1 MNFSLIGRKSFVK
14 TGMAIVLIAGI
25 SACTGNFMDMNT
37 NPVGVTDEQA
47 NGDYALIA
55 SFLAQAQRDIIPQD
69 VGEYQLANNLCSD
82 VYGGYFGAEAPFVGN
97 ANNLTYS
104 LVEGWYQAIWSSRY
118 IIAMNPLYRVAEQ
131 TRTNESLQDIFAFS
145 KLLKVAAM
153 QRTADKVGPIIYSRY
168 NLPEADGSIRYD
180 ALDAVYNQFF
190 VDLDT
195 VSTILKG
202 LVGTEASSAMLKSDL
217 AYTSNNYQRW
227 LKFANTLRLRMA
239 MRISYVDPA
248 LAKTQGEKALNPD
261 AGGLLEDNADNCFIA
276 LSVDHPLNIIT
287 STWSDT
293 RLGAPFEAIL
303 KGYNDPRLTH
313 HFLPATD
320 NAVRGQI
327 KGIRGGINIDAK
339 SRYDGY
345 SKLVAQNTRMQLM
358 VAAESW
364 FLRAEAGLRG
374 WANAGDVKT
383 NYEKG
388 ITTSFAMYNLS
399 GASAY
404 IADGSSVPAEYID
417 PKALNAGENDI
428 KSGDPH
434 LSKITIKWED
444 GATNDGKLERIITQK
459 WIALFP
465 DGDEAW
471 AEYRRTGYPIL
482 FPVVVNYSNGAI
494 PTIPGIRRMPY
505 PQREYNS
512 NSVGVNEALNSL
524 GGPDNG
530 GTRLWWDVEEKHL
543 Q

>member
-1 MNFSLIGRKSFVK
+1 MNFYLIGHKSFVK
-14 TGMAIVLIAGI
+14 AVMAMVLIVGI
-25 SACTGNFMDMNT
+25 TACTGNFMELNT
-37 NPVGVTDEQA
+37 NPIGVTDEQA

-104 LVEGWYQAIWSSRY
+104 LVEGWYQAIWNNRY
-118 IIAMNPLYRVAEQ
+118 INAMNPLYRVGEL
-131 TRTNESLQDIFAFS
+131 TRTDGALQDIFAFS

-153 QRTADKVGPIIYSRY
+153 HRTADKVGPIIYSRY
-168 NLPEADGSIRYD
+168 NLPEGDGSIQYD
-180 ALDAVYNQFF
+180 ALDAVYGQFF

-195 VSTILKG
+195 AANILKG
-202 LVGTEASSAMLKSDL
+202 LVGSQASSAMLKSDL
-217 AYTSNNYQRW
+217 AYTSNNYERW
-227 LKFANTLRLRMA
+227 LKFANTLRLRLA
-239 MRISYVDPA
+239 LRVSYVNPE
-248 LAKTQGEKALNPD
+248 LAKTEGEKALDPS
-261 AGGLLEDNADNCFIA
+261 AGGLLEDNADNCFIS

-303 KGYNDPRLTH
+303 KGYDDPRLTY

-320 NAVRGQI
+320 NVVKGQI

-345 SKLVAQNTRMQLM
+345 SKLVPQETRMQLM
-358 VAAESW
+358 IAAESW
-364 FLRAEAGLRG
+364 FLRAEAALRG
-374 WANAGDVKT
+374 WSNAGDVKT

-388 ITTSFAMYNLS
+388 ITTSFAMYDLPGVN
-399 GASAY
+399 AY
-404 IADGSSVPAEYID
+404 LADDSSMPAEYID

-428 KSGDPH
+428 KSDSPH

-444 GATNDGKLERIITQK
+444 GASDDEKLERIITQK

-494 PTIPGIRRMPY
+494 PTDPGIRRMPY

-512 NSVGVNEALNSL
+512 NRAGVSEALNL
-524 GGPDNG
+524 LNGPDNG
-530 GTRLWWDVEEKHL
+530 GTRLWWDVENKQL
-543 Q
+543 P

>member
-1 MNFSLIGRKSFVK
+1 MNFYLIGHKSFVK
-14 TGMAIVLIAGI
+14 AVMAMVLIVGI
-25 SACTGNFMDMNT
+25 TACTGNFMELNT
-37 NPVGVTDEQA
+37 NPIGVTDEQA

-104 LVEGWYQAIWSSRY
+104 LVEGWYQAIWNNRY
-118 IIAMNPLYRVAEQ
+118 INAMNPLYRVGEL
-131 TRTNESLQDIFAFS
+131 TRTDGALQDIFAFS

-153 QRTADKVGPIIYSRY
+153 HRTADKVGPIIYSRY
-168 NLPEADGSIRYD
+168 NLPEGDGSIRYD
-180 ALDAVYNQFF
+180 ALDAVYGQFF

-195 VSTILKG
+195 AANILKG
-202 LVGTEASSAMLKSDL
+202 LVGSQASSAMLKSDL
-217 AYTSNNYQRW
+217 AYTSNNYERW
-227 LKFANTLRLRMA
+227 LKFANTLRLRLA
-239 MRISYVDPA
+239 LRVSYVNPE
-248 LAKTQGEKALNPD
+248 LAKTEGEKALDPS
-261 AGGLLEDNADNCFIA
+261 AGGLLEDNADNCFIS

-303 KGYNDPRLTH
+303 KGYDDPRLAY

-320 NAVRGQI
+320 NVVKGQI

-345 SKLVAQNTRMQLM
+345 SKLVPQETRMQLM
-358 VAAESW
+358 IAAESW
-364 FLRAEAGLRG
+364 FLRAEAALRG
-374 WANAGDVKT
+374 WSNAGDVKT

-388 ITTSFAMYNLS
+388 ITTSFAMYDLPGVN
-399 GASAY
+399 AY
-404 IADGSSVPAEYID
+404 LADDSSMPAEYID

-428 KSGDPH
+428 KSDSPH

-444 GATNDGKLERIITQK
+444 GASDDEKLERIITQK

-494 PTIPGIRRMPY
+494 PTDPGIRRMPY

-512 NSVGVNEALNSL
+512 NRAGVSEALNL
-524 GGPDNG
+524 LNGPDNG
-530 GTRLWWDVEEKHL
+530 GTRLWWDVENKQL
-543 Q
+543 P

>member
-1 MNFSLIGRKSFVK
+1 MNFYIIGHKSFVRAV
-14 TGMAIVLIAGI
+14 MAIVLIVGI
-25 SACTGNFMDMNT
+25 TACTGNFMELNT
-37 NPVGVTDEQA
+37 NPIGVTDEQA

-104 LVEGWYQAIWSSRY
+104 LVEGWYQAIWNNRY
-118 IIAMNPLYRVAEQ
+118 INAMNPLYRVGEL
-131 TRTNESLQDIFAFS
+131 TRTDDALQDIFAFS

-153 QRTADKVGPIIYSRY
+153 HRTADKVGPIIYSRY
-168 NLPEADGSIRYD
+168 NLPEGDGSIQYD
-180 ALDAVYNQFF
+180 ALDAVYSQFF
-190 VDLDT
+190 ADLDT
-195 VSTILKG
+195 AANILKG
-202 LVGTEASSAMLKSDL
+202 LVGSQASSAMLKSDL
-217 AYTSNNYQRW
+217 AYTSNNYERW
-227 LKFANTLRLRMA
+227 LKFANTLRLRLA
-239 MRISYVDPA
+239 LRVSYVNPA
-248 LAKTQGEKALNPD
+248 LAKTEGEKALDPT
-261 AGGLLEDNADNCFIA
+261 AGGLLEENTDNCFIS

-303 KGYNDPRLTH
+303 KGYDDPRLAF

-320 NAVRGQI
+320 NVVKGQI

-345 SKLVAQNTRMQLM
+345 SKLVPQETKMQLM
-358 VAAESW
+358 IAAESW
-364 FLRAEAGLRG
+364 FLRAEAALRG
-374 WANAGDVKT
+374 WSNAGDIKT

-388 ITTSFAMYNLS
+388 ITSSFAMHGLPGVN
-399 GASAY
+399 AY
-404 IADGSSVPAEYID
+404 LADDSSMPAEYID
-417 PKALNAGENDI
+417 PKALNAGENDV
-428 KSGDPH
+428 KSDSPH

-444 GATNDGKLERIITQK
+444 GASDDEKLERIITQK

-494 PTIPGIRRMPY
+494 PTDPGIRRMPY

-512 NSVGVNEALNSL
+512 NRAGVSEALNL
-524 GGPDNG
+524 LNGPDNG
-530 GTRLWWDVEEKHL
+530 GTRLWWDVENKQL
-543 Q
+543 P